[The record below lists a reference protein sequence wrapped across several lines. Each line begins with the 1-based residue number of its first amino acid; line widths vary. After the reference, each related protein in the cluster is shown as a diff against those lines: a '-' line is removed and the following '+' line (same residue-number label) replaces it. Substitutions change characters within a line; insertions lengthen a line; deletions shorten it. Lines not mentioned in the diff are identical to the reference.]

1 MSLARK
7 QRSSGISALV
17 PGLASLSGGLWIG
30 SVPQIDLFLP
40 ESLLA
45 VVFTTATETNRI
57 HVSAVPV
64 PQEGNE
70 YAHCAEAPLSSCPL
84 IFPDP
89 EPGPQETT
97 DLFSVI
103 SN

>member
-17 PGLASLSGGLWIG
+17 PGLASLSGELWTG
-30 SVPQIDLFLP
+30 SVPQIDLS
-40 ESLLA
+40 SLSLFLA
-45 VVFTTATETNRI
+45 VVFTIAIETNRI
-57 HVSAVPV
+57 HVLAVPV

-70 YAHCAEAPLSSCPL
+70 YAHHAEAPLSSCPL
-84 IFPDP
+84 IFPNP

>member
-7 QRSSGISALV
+7 KHSPGISALV
-17 PGLASLSGGLWIG
+17 PGLASLSDGLWTG
-30 SVPQIDLFLP
+30 SVPQIDPFLP

-45 VVFTTATETNRI
+45 VVFTTPTETNHS

-70 YAHCAEAPLSSCPL
+70 YAHHTEAPLSSCPL

-89 EPGPQETT
+89 ELGPQETT